1 MSNLL
6 GSLEIGKRALN
17 VQRMG
22 ITIAGHNLANVN
34 TPDFARQRPEIT
46 GAEVTQ
52 IRQIRDKILEA
63 RFRQL
68 TQDSAG
74 SDVESERLRQLE
86 VLFGDL
92 SDTGIT
98 RALSEFWDAF
108 SDLTT
113 QPESQAARITAIQNG
128 ETLAAELKGL
138 YLDFSQM
145 HTDLDTEI
153 QDEVTQVNQIAESI
167 ARLNREIIAIEGT
180 GVNANDQRDRRAQHL
195 TELSEIINFSATE
208 EDNGSTRLT
217 IGGFALVDGVN
228 VSELKKNTVSTA
240 SLGVTSSIGDVSTTT
255 ILSEG
260 GLPISITR
268 GKLAGLINVR
278 DNRIPEMVERLD
290 LLTNTLMDEV
300 NDLHRSGYGLDGT
313 TQIPFFSGSSI
324 KDISV
329 NPLLQTHSEKLA
341 VAGTIDA
348 EGDNQIALA
357 IAQKRHE
364 KLFSNGTET
373 FEEFNNSTIGIIGVY
388 TQHARRQAENNE
400 LLLQQTRA
408 IRESVSGVSIDEELS
423 NLIMF
428 QRAYESAARYI
439 SIVDGLLET
448 LINM

>member
-52 IRQIRDKILEA
+52 IRQIRDKFLEA

-98 RALSEFWDAF
+98 SVLSEFWDAF

-364 KLFSNGTET
+364 KLFSDGTET

-423 NLIMF
+423 NLILF

>member
-52 IRQIRDKILEA
+52 IRQIRDKFLEA

-98 RALSEFWDAF
+98 SVLSEFWDAF

-113 QPESQAARITAIQNG
+113 QPESHAARITAIENG

-138 YLDFSQM
+138 YLDFRQM

-195 TELSEIINFSATE
+195 TELSEIINFSVTE

-228 VSELKKNTVSTA
+228 VSELKKDTVSTA
-240 SLGVTSSIGDVSTTT
+240 SLGVTSSIGDASTTT

-364 KLFSNGTET
+364 KLFSDGTET

-388 TQHARRQAENNE
+388 TQKARRQAENNE
-400 LLLQQTRA
+400 LLLQQTQA

-423 NLIMF
+423 NLILF